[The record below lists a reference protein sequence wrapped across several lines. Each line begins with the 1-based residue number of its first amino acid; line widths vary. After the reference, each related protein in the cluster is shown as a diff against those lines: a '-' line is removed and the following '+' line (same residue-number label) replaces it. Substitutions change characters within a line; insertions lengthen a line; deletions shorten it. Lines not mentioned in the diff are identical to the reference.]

1 MPLRAEAPA
10 AGDAWQDLIF
20 RTAQAQGVS
29 SGEAFAAIYA
39 AFLGRANGPRA
50 GWLLASLDPA
60 FTDRA
65 AACGGCRGPRGRR
78 AAGGGRRHERRAAAA
93 A

>member
-1 MPLRAEAPA
+1 LLGALATAAEAERPD

-20 RTAQAQGVS
+20 RSAQASGVT
-29 SGEAFAAIYA
+29 SGEAFAALYA

-60 FTDRA
+60 FTI
-65 AACGGCRGPRGRR
+65 
-78 AAGGGRRHERRAAAA
+78 ERLRAAAA
-93 A
+93 AEPSVAATAGEGEA